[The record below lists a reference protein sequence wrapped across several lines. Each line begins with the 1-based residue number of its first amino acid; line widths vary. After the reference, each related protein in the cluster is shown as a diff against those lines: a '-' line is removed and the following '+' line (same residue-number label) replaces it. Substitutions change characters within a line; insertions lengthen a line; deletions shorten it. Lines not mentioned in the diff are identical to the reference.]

1 MLLDKDILELKG
13 VGKIK
18 AQGLNKLGL
27 YKISDLLTYYP
38 RRYED
43 QTTLTELAKLKDG
56 MISTVFGK
64 VVDIVESKA
73 RKGLTLTKIQILDEN
88 VKAELIYFNQ
98 PFVKSKFFIGL
109 NIVFR
114 INTFIGS
121 FRWQIYDKSSEIHD
135 IILLIINT
143 ILSTCH
149 FFLEFDAI
157 YLN

>member
-64 VVDIVESKA
+64 VVDIVESKV

-98 PFVKSKFFIGL
+98 PFVKSKT
-109 NIVFR
+109 R
-114 INTFIGS
+114 
-121 FRWQIYDKSSEIHD
+121 
-135 IILLIINT
+135 
-143 ILSTCH
+143 
-149 FFLEFDAI
+149 A
-157 YLN
+157 

>member
-1 MLLDKDILELKG
+1 MFETD
-13 VGKIK
+13 KIK
-18 AQGLNKLGL
+18 KRGHSHTLSFLFNKL
-27 YKISDLLTYYP
+27 KI
-38 RRYED
+38 
-43 QTTLTELAKLKDG
+43 
-56 MISTVFGK
+56 
-64 VVDIVESKA
+64 
-73 RKGLTLTKIQILDEN
+73 
-88 VKAELIYFNQ
+88 
-98 PFVKSKFFIGL
+98 
-109 NIVFR
+109 IVFR